1 MLITGCKQKAC
12 DLTYKFNVFT
22 ANKVLPDSHAKRHDK
37 MQDVGFL
44 RTKKYP
50 ASV

>member
-22 ANKVLPDSHAKRHDK
+22 ANNVLPDSHAERHDK
-37 MQDVGFL
+37 MQDVGFFFFF
-44 RTKKYP
+44 KYA
-50 ASV
+50 AS

>member
-1 MLITGCKQKAC
+1 MLITGCKKKAS

-37 MQDVGFL
+37 
-44 RTKKYP
+44 T
-50 ASV
+50 

>member
-1 MLITGCKQKAC
+1 MLITSCKQKAC
-12 DLTYKFNVFT
+12 YLTYKFNVFT

-37 MQDVGFL
+37 MQDVGLL

-50 ASV
+50 AS